1 MSQVEET
8 QGPGRDCGWHD
19 TGTGCGGKGQVLEVC
34 DEVLGFQEFR
44 IREFNM
50 DELLASRISDIS
62 MCDELL
68 LLGASPYR
76 LKHDPNDLSSRDHSQ
91 TPIGV
96 SAFAM
101 ARCFC
106 SRDS

>member
-1 MSQVEET
+1 M
-8 QGPGRDCGWHD
+8 H
-19 TGTGCGGKGQVLEVC
+19 
-34 DEVLGFQEFR
+34 
-44 IREFNM
+44 
-50 DELLASRISDIS
+50 ELLASGISDIP

-76 LKHDPNDLSSRDHSQ
+76 LKHDPNDLSPRDHSQ

-96 SAFAM
+96 SAFTM
-101 ARCFC
+101 TRCLC